1 MLSPADLKFQFR
13 RFIRGLVATGKKNG
27 ASGIRIKDGSHYPA
41 LYRSL
46 EALEKNFKAAAAGR
60 GDYQFPRTFAEKP
73 SEMRDPMD
81 AELLHLADPREQDT
95 PWLTATKGDTSQV
108 LHLNI
113 SRTVAIQTLE
123 GYSHEEQQVLGDAAR
138 AFSAFTKST
147 WPQAPAT
154 PANHIKGATPRKKS
168 KSAAPAAA
176 PIAWP
181 PRVASME

>member
-13 RFIRGLVATGKKNG
+13 RFVRGLVAAGKKNG
-27 ASGIRIKDGSHYPA
+27 AGGIRIKDGSHYPA

-46 EALEKNFKAAAAGR
+46 EVLEKNFKAAAASR

-73 SEMRDPMD
+73 SEMREDLD

-113 SRTVAIQTLE
+113 SRTVAVQILE
-123 GYSHEEQQVLGDAAR
+123 GYSREEQQVLGDAAR
-138 AFSAFTKST
+138 AFSAFTKPTGS
-147 WPQAPAT
+147 QAPTTAPSNT
-154 PANHIKGATPRKKS
+154 KGVPPRKKS
-168 KSAAPAAA
+168 KSAGPA
-176 PIAWP
+176 PITWP